1 MSSLSIRRV
10 EFVDLTCHVYGLGI
24 RKPSCTKAGRLSLY
38 LQFSLFG
45 RYAAQFGCLLVGE
58 RHVPETNL
66 GRGDGFLFAIVVGKE
81 ECAGGQ
87 LPVQVVGVVFFAGA
101 YLSAV
106 NVEGRPVRCFHDE
119 DDTIP
124 LIVIDLTVITERA
137 AQSNLVLVE
146 DYTK

>member
-1 MSSLSIRRV
+1 M
-10 EFVDLTCHVYGLGI
+10 
-24 RKPSCTKAGRLSLY
+24 Y

-66 GRGDGFLFAIVVGKE
+66 GRGDGFLFAIVVGKVE
-81 ECAGGQ
+81 SPRRQ
-87 LPVQVVGVVFFAGA
+87 FPMLIIGVVVFAVA

-119 DDTIP
+119 DNTIP
-124 LIVIDLTVITERA
+124 LIVIDLTVITE
-137 AQSNLVLVE
+137 
-146 DYTK
+146 